1 MKILFLILVTSLL
14 INWKQGENND
24 GAIADLNSDAGKSRV
39 ETGIYDCKMIKNH
52 AFSNPDQ
59 KDTFK
64 LLYNCGNL
72 ADSMIFQIISF
83 SGTKIYE
90 KRFTGTSFY
99 DYGRPWYDYITD
111 PKRGKGFNPE
121 NLSTGVA
128 DSLHK
133 ADLRYIQKKMH
144 EFFNEDRYIVNPILR
159 FKNDKLKLNM
169 SDYSGITEDS
179 TVIGYAIQLS
189 VEGFEMIA
197 YSRKMKKVM
206 FIASSD

>member
-14 INWKQGENND
+14 INWKQEENDHLSTNE
-24 GAIADLNSDAGKSRV
+24 LNSDKGKSSLAI
-39 ETGIYDCKMIKNH
+39 GIYDGKMIKNH
-52 AFSNPDQ
+52 AFSNPDK

-111 PKRGKGFNPE
+111 PKRGKGFKPE
-121 NLSTGVA
+121 NLSKEVS

-133 ADLRYIQKKMH
+133 ADLRYIQKRMND
-144 EFFNEDRYIVNPILR
+144 FFNEDRFIVNPILR

-169 SDYSGITEDS
+169 SDYRGITEDS